1 MHKEQHVSIKHACM
15 SHGTS
20 DNRLT
25 TEACRLNRY
34 LKRRQ
39 LERARRARLRSVRRM
54 AVSFFERWIAAE
66 EDLRAQRHEE
76 KEIEAN
82 QEVLGDLYNLDGQLM
97 ALDRARE
104 NVVRLMIKE
113 TQRVEE
119 ARSKDKRV
127 RSPAKRPPALPQ
139 KIVPSPTKEHPTD
152 QVLGMRSLSTSPVA
166 GAGGSNSFNHY
177 SEMFDT
183 ELEGIDNLR
192 EV

>member
-1 MHKEQHVSIKHACM
+1 MPHSKGWSMHKEQHVSIKHACM

-113 TQRVEE
+113 
-119 ARSKDKRV
+119 
-127 RSPAKRPPALPQ
+127 
-139 KIVPSPTKEHPTD
+139 
-152 QVLGMRSLSTSPVA
+152 
-166 GAGGSNSFNHY
+166 
-177 SEMFDT
+177 
-183 ELEGIDNLR
+183 
-192 EV
+192 